1 MILNWKNW
9 SLGAKLLASAS
20 LASGLGFVIA
30 MALVT
35 GRAATLQTRSAQ
47 DYAMALA
54 SKNAEAVAAIL
65 QEGQYAARL
74 GASSLE
80 GLKAAGAPSREV
92 GRQVLKRITR
102 ESPGLLD
109 IWTIWE
115 PDAWDGQDAK
125 NRSGSADVDPKSGR
139 FNPIW
144 ARTATGELK
153 IDLALLY
160 DRWGATGAG
169 DWYHQPRQS
178 GKEMLM
184 EPYFDEVDKKQV
196 LMTTVCV
203 PVGHK
208 PNAPG
213 VVGSDIALDTL
224 QQLVSGLRPYE
235 TGYAT
240 ILSGN
245 GLVLADGGGRALGK
259 GAEDLKVPP
268 QAQLRS
274 GKEFLEETRDPKL
287 GQDVYRI
294 VVPIRLSQ
302 VDQAWAFVV
311 TVPKDRVLAQV
322 ATMRWVALLLGLL
335 SISGTVVVLRWLIH
349 RQVTLPLGG
358 EPRQAATITRAIAE
372 GDLRQEISVRPGD
385 GTSMIAGMKAM
396 QESLRATLGD
406 LSSGADQVASGATEL
421 SATSEEMS
429 ATTQSIAESADN
441 QRVGA
446 ERMAAAM
453 TELAA
458 SIQEVSTHVQRTEGL
473 VETVVQAT
481 DSGVRAESATLEAME
496 AIRDSMEQIV
506 RAIGVINDIAQQ
518 TNLLSL
524 NAAIEA
530 AKAGEFGRGFAVVA
544 EEVRKLAER
553 SSVSAREI
561 NQMIQVCRESVQR
574 GTTTVEASGVAL
586 RDIAA
591 RTAQVASL
599 AREIGAASEEQS
611 RTGGEVARQ
620 VEEAASDSIRTAS
633 ATQELAST
641 VHEVART
648 ASGLS
653 EVAERLSAAA
663 SRFKV

>member
-1 MILNWKNW
+1 MNRIWKSW

-20 LASGLGFVIA
+20 MASGLGFVIT

-35 GRAATLQTRSAQ
+35 GRAASLQTRSAQ
-47 DYAMALA
+47 EYAVALA
-54 SKNAEAVAAIL
+54 NKNAVAVAAIL

-80 GLKAAGAPSREV
+80 GLKAVGSPSREA

-109 IWTIWE
+109 TWSIWE
-115 PDAWDGQDAK
+115 ADAWDGQDAR
-125 NRSGSADVDPKSGR
+125 NRTGSPDTDARSGR

-144 ARTATGELK
+144 SRNAAGELK
-153 IDLALLY
+153 LDLALIY
-160 DRWGATGAG
+160 DRWGPTGAG
-169 DWYHQPRQS
+169 DWYHQPRNT

-208 PNAPG
+208 PGAPG
-213 VVGSDIALDTL
+213 VVGADIALDTL
-224 QQLVSGLRPYE
+224 QALVSGLKPYG

-240 ILSGN
+240 ILSGG

-259 GAEDLKVPP
+259 AAEDLKVPS
-268 QAQLRS
+268 QEQLHA
-274 GKEFLEETRDPKL
+274 GKEILEETRDARL
-287 GQDVYRI
+287 GEAVYRI
-294 VVPIRLSQ
+294 VVPIRLER
-302 VDQAWAFVV
+302 VEQAWAFEV

-322 ATMRWVALLLGLL
+322 ATMRWWAFLLASL
-335 SISGTVVVLRWLIH
+335 SILGTVFLLRWLIR

-358 EPRQAATITRAIAE
+358 EPLHAVALTQAISA
-372 GDLRQEISVRPGD
+372 GDLRQEIAVRPGD
-385 GTSMIAGMKAM
+385 TQSLVAGMKVM
-396 QESLRATLGD
+396 QSSLRQTLGD
-406 LSSGADQVASGATEL
+406 LSGGAAQVASGATEL

-429 ATTQSIAESADN
+429 ATTQSIADSADH
-441 QRVGA
+441 QRIGA

-458 SIQEVSTHVQRTEGL
+458 SIQEVSTHVQKADAL

-481 DSGVRAESATLEAME
+481 ESGVRAEAATLEAMG
-496 AIRDSMEQIV
+496 AIRESMEQIV
-506 RAIGVINDIAQQ
+506 RAIGVINEIAQQ

-561 NQMIQVCRESVQR
+561 NQMIQVCRDSVQQ

-586 RDIAA
+586 REIAG
-591 RTAQVASL
+591 RTAQVAGL
-599 AREIGAASEEQS
+599 TREIGTASTEQS
-611 RTGGEVARQ
+611 RTGAEVARQ
-620 VEEAASDSIRTAS
+620 VEEAALDSIRTAS

-641 VHEVART
+641 VQEVART
-648 ASGLS
+648 ATGLS
-653 EVAERLSAAA
+653 EIAERLSNAA

>member
-1 MILNWKNW
+1 MIQHWKNW

-20 LASGLGFVIA
+20 VASGLGFVIA
-30 MALVT
+30 MGLVT
-35 GRAATLQTRSAQ
+35 GRAGTLQTRSAQ
-47 DYAMALA
+47 DYAIALA
-54 SKNAEAVAAIL
+54 SKNAEAVAATL

-92 GRQVLKRITR
+92 ARQVLKRITR

-109 IWTIWE
+109 VWTIWE
-115 PDAWDGQDAK
+115 AEAWDGQDAK
-125 NRSGSADVDPKSGR
+125 NRSGSPDVDPKSGR

-144 ARTATGELK
+144 ARDAAGELK
-153 IDLALLY
+153 VDLALLY

-169 DWYHQPRQS
+169 DWYHLPRQS
-178 GKEMLM
+178 GREMLM
-184 EPYFDEVDKKQV
+184 EPYFDEVNKKQV

-203 PVGHK
+203 PIGHK
-208 PNAPG
+208 AGAPG

-224 QQLVSGLRPYE
+224 QGLVSGIRPYG

-240 ILSGN
+240 ILSSG

-259 GAEDLKVPP
+259 ASEDLKALP
-268 QAQLRS
+268 QEQLRS
-274 GKEFLEETRDPKL
+274 GREALEEVRDSKL
-287 GQDVYRI
+287 EQDVYRI
-294 VVPIRLSQ
+294 VVPIRLGQ
-302 VDQAWAFVV
+302 VEQAWSFVV

-322 ATMRWVALLLGLL
+322 AAMRWVALLLGVL
-335 SISGTVVVLRWLIH
+335 SILGTILVLRWLIH

-358 EPRQAATITRAIAE
+358 EPLEAAAITRAIAE
-372 GDLRQEISVRPGD
+372 GDLRQEIALRPGD
-385 GTSMIAGMKAM
+385 QDSMIAGMKAM
-396 QESLRATLGD
+396 QVSLRTTLGD
-406 LSSGADQVASGATEL
+406 LRDGAAQVASGATEL

-429 ATTQSIAESADN
+429 ATTQSIAESADH
-441 QRVGA
+441 QREGA

-458 SIQEVSTHVQRTEGL
+458 SIQEVSTHVHRTEEL
-473 VETVVQAT
+473 VESVVQAT
-481 DSGVRAESATLEAME
+481 DSGVRAEGATLEAME
-496 AIRDSMEQIV
+496 AIHTSMEQIV
-506 RAIGVINDIAQQ
+506 RAIGVINEIAQQ

-553 SSVSAREI
+553 SSVSSREI
-561 NQMIQVCRESVQR
+561 NQMIEVCRESVQR
-574 GTTTVEASGVAL
+574 GTSTVEASGAAL

-599 AREIGAASEEQS
+599 AREIGTASVEQS

-620 VEEAASDSIRTAS
+620 VEEAATDSIRTAS
-633 ATQELAST
+633 ATQELAAT

-653 EVAERLSAAA
+653 DVAERLSAAA